1 MRLVFAGT
9 PEFAATVFD
18 AIVAA
23 GHEVVCVLTQPDR
36 PSGRG
41 MKLVA
46 GAVKQRALSHQIP
59 VWQPATLKEPALQ
72 SRLGELFAPG
82 KAGVMV
88 VAAYGLILPQAVLD
102 MPRLGCLNIHASLLP
117 RWRGAA
123 PIERALIAGDGETG
137 VCVMQMEAGLDTG
150 PVVLARRLTIDARDT
165 AGSLREKLGA
175 LGATAIVDALAALA
189 ARGSNAI
196 PATPQPEAGVAYAD
210 KIGKAE
216 AWLDFRMGASGLDRR
231 IRAFD
236 PAPGAFGLLR
246 GEKIKIWRAR
256 PGARRIEP
264 ALPGSIVSTGRE
276 GIQIACG
283 ADGRDTL
290 VVDELQKS
298 GGKRLAAPRFL
309 AGFPLAAGECLESP
323 PAHS

>member
-9 PEFAATVFD
+9 PEFAATALD

-23 GHEVVCVLTQPDR
+23 GHEVGCVLTRPDR

-41 MKLVA
+41 MKLMP
-46 GAVKQRALSHQIP
+46 GAVKQRALGYAIP
-59 VWQPATLKEPALQ
+59 VWQPATLKDQAVQ
-72 SRLGELFAPG
+72 SRLGELFAPVE
-82 KAGVMV
+82 AEVMV
-88 VAAYGLILPQAVLD
+88 VAAYGLILPQPVLD
-102 MPRLGCLNIHASLLP
+102 LPRLGCLNIHASLLP

-123 PIERALIAGDGETG
+123 PIERALIAGDAETG
-137 VCVMQMEAGLDTG
+137 VCIMRMEAGLDTG
-150 PVVLARRLTIDARDT
+150 PVLLARKLPIDVRDT
-165 AGSLREKLGA
+165 SGSLREKLGA
-175 LGATAIVDALAALA
+175 LGARTIVEALAALP
-189 ARGSNAI
+189 ARGRNAI
-196 PATPQPEAGVAYAD
+196 AAHPQPETGVTYAR

-216 AWLDFRMGASGLDRR
+216 AWLDFRMSANDLDRR

-236 PAPGAFGLLR
+236 PAPGAFGLLG
-246 GEKIKIWRAR
+246 GEMIKIWRAR
-256 PGARRIEP
+256 PGARRSDP
-264 ALPGSIVSTGRE
+264 TSPGSIVSTARDGV
-276 GIQIACG
+276 QIACG

-298 GGKRLAAPRFL
+298 GGKRLAASRFL